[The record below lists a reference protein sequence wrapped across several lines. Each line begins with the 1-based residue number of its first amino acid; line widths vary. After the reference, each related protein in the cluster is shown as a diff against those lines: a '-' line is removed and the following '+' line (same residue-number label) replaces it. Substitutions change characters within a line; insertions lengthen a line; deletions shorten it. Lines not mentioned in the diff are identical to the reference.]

1 MKKIIMVIR
10 CILKPNK
17 SILIFD
23 EPLTSLDQE
32 TRKNSLINCQSD
44 KK

>member
-1 MKKIIMVIR
+1 MVIR
-10 CILKPNK
+10 GILKPNK

-32 TRKNSLINCQSD
+32 TRK
-44 KK
+44 K